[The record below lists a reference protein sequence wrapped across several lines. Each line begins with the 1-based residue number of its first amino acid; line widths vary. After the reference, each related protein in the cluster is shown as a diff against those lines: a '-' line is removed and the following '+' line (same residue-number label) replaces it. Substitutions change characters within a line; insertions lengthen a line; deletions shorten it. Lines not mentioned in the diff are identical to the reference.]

1 MHMKW
6 LLLVTACVRQR
17 SFTLTMS
24 LRKQSMSEMGMVT
37 ALLSGLLMMNYI
49 SIGLGHMQLNLCK
62 TPDSNSRS
70 AAHKHCTS

>member
-6 LLLVTACVRQR
+6 LLLVTACLRQR

-24 LRKQSMSEMGMVT
+24 LTKQSMSEMGMVT

-62 TPDSNSRS
+62 TPDSNS
-70 AAHKHCTS
+70 